1 MRYLDRMLIG
11 LGLIIL
17 AFGALYLGSPLRT
30 GQADANPGFAYG
42 FCLLFALG
50 FIIGA
55 MGLLG
60 SKDDYPGLLS
70 GLVLYFMVGALITVF
85 LYVKKEGHWTLA
97 EADDPQFWIFWLRR
111 MALWLS
117 LIHISGDGIQQGV
130 TDHREHEGDDSGPRR
145 QAGQLLSL
153 IHI

>member
-50 FIIGA
+50 YIIGA

-70 GLVLYFMVGALITVF
+70 GLVLYFMVGALITGF

-111 MALWLS
+111 MALWPLELIRMTGLLGYRLS
-117 LIHISGDGIQQGV
+117 
-130 TDHREHEGDDSGPRR
+130 
-145 QAGQLLSL
+145 A
-153 IHI
+153 